1 MKRWNGMVGE
11 VIDGKAD
18 LIVAA
23 LTINNERAEWIEF
36 SKPFKYQGLTILV
49 RKVRSYFMVYDCL
62 GKSAA
67 SKVDSQSVG
76 WSASLSVYVS
86 SCPVTRLGVQSVSSH
101 QSVRFSVRQS
111 VCPSVRPLFCKSARL
126 HICTSARPHTR
137 TFYVCPLLVTF
148 VCYSVCPCVRNY
160 TSCLYSARYSARTV
174 SSPLS
179 ILSSCRPYL
188 PQG

>member
-11 VIDGKAD
+11 VIDGRAD

-86 SCPVTRLGVQSVSSH
+86 SCPVTLVASSPSVHINLSDF
-101 QSVRFSVRQS
+101 QFVR
-111 VCPSVRPLFCKSARL
+111 PSVRPLFCKSARL

-148 VCYSVCPCVRNY
+148 VCYSVCPCVHNY
-160 TSCLYSARYSARTV
+160 TSCLYSARYSARPV